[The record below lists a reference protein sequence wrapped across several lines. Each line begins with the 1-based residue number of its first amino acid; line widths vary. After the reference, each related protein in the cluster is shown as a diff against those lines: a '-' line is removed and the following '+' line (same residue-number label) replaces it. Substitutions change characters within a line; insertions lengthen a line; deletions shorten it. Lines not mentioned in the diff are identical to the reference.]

1 MQDVKV
7 VVVERNIDN
16 IAVEMILEA
25 MKQGQPVVVYG
36 TGTSMEPTI
45 CRGDAITVV
54 PCKDIRV
61 GDIVLIFLALDC
73 LVVHRVIDIG
83 TLWGRVYVQTKGDNN
98 KEPDPRRAI
107 EFVVGKVVK
116 IEKVSNA

>member
-45 CRGDAITVV
+45 CRGMRLQLY
-54 PCKDIRV
+54 RV
-61 GDIVLIFLALDC
+61 RISELA
-73 LVVHRVIDIG
+73 
-83 TLWGRVYVQTKGDNN
+83 TL
-98 KEPDPRRAI
+98 
-107 EFVVGKVVK
+107 
-116 IEKVSNA
+116 S

>member
-1 MQDVKV
+1 M
-7 VVVERNIDN
+7 ERNIDN

-83 TLWGRVYVQTKGDNN
+83 TLWGGFMSRLRVTTIKNLIPAEQLSLSSARLLRSKKFPTRD
-98 KEPDPRRAI
+98 
-107 EFVVGKVVK
+107 F
-116 IEKVSNA
+116 